1 MQTLLLVDDEF
12 SILSSLK
19 RLLRHE
25 GYNILTA
32 ENGVAGL
39 DQMASHDVD
48 VVVCDG
54 LMPQMTGAEFL
65 LKVRNMY
72 PGCKRIMLSGYT
84 DPQVVAEA
92 IRDCDLFRFVTKPW
106 DDQELLEAL
115 REAFSAHESAHRIPA
130 QIDRSPLP
138 R

>member
-1 MQTLLLVDDEF
+1 MRTLLLVDDEF

-19 RLLRHE
+19 RLLRRE
-25 GYNILTA
+25 GYDILTA
-32 ENGVAGL
+32 ESGREGL
-39 DQMASHDVD
+39 EQMASHEVD

-84 DPQVVAEA
+84 DPQVVADA

-106 DDQELLEAL
+106 DDQELLESL
-115 REAFSAHESAHRIPA
+115 REAFRARDTS
-130 QIDRSPLP
+130 
-138 R
+138 